1 MANLASPSKDQLEG
15 SDSNTVSDNI
25 CNNNRVG
32 IELYESSYN
41 IVANNTCN
49 SNRIGIYLYES
60 DTNTVVKNTCLD
72 NAEDD
77 IFLEDSDSNIVEN
90 NITTGFYSGL
100 LLLGGVLFLLPLG
113 IVVLGSR
120 WHIASAIIQRTRYRL
135 VFWIRKRK
143 GDQDEIIVPTRYRLV
158 SWLHE
163 RRSLKHVDV
172 DETLEPESSDQ

>member
-1 MANLASPSKDQLEG
+1 M
-15 SDSNTVSDNI
+15 
-25 CNNNRVG
+25 NRVTT
-32 IELYESSYN
+32 SF
-41 IVANNTCN
+41 
-49 SNRIGIYLYES
+49 GIYLYES